1 MGVKYIIRY
10 HENEWRTEINVPDY
24 EGAPIEVLGVGQRAG
39 ESQYDEAEHVM
50 SSKWNFSFYTDEDLF
65 DLQTCNDLE
74 VKVTVY
80 RYNTI
85 YWTGFLIADGIKQY
99 VRDIKSSVDLIATD
113 GLNNMEDL
121 KFTHSEDTDRSP
133 LYYIKRCLDIID
145 NRLKIRYALSTK
157 SVINLDGDAF
167 ADVVQL
173 NRMELPLYKDFD
185 CSFVLE
191 NILKSFNLKM
201 MQSNGYWYIVNQLDV
216 QNGLMEGFED
226 DGERFTEYI
235 FFTPEHTMGND
246 STIEVRKGFGSV
258 KTVYNPIRDIN
269 VIPNGDFNA
278 FEKLPNGA
286 DKPLY
291 WYSDGGNI
299 YSDPANDK
307 RISMRPF
314 DDFGRPER
322 AAVLDG
328 VFATG
333 RNYYYFQNSN
343 GERFIPIDGKNL
355 YKDFTISFR
364 MMPELYPEYPVGN
377 DKAGQIDWLS
387 KPFGMQVNYTVE
399 QDGNI
404 EKWYLN
410 EFGWWVRDTQGNFR
424 MLSSSF
430 DGENDTITMRFEGY
444 GIANQQLR
452 IRQYIEDT
460 PNYVEDTIVTFPSNF
475 QTLDATLN
483 YIVNYDERFTRVN
496 TDTIRFE
503 SADRTWRDPEASII
517 NTSGVTT
524 TNYINLIVD
533 QAINGDVIEFQ
544 FQSKANQGR
553 ILLPDPGNIS
563 EPLPDGNGRLS
574 FIFSQA
580 KGVRTTVD
588 NLQFKF
594 DDVKETY
601 NMNLPDNKN
610 SKEDLELRISSSFT
624 GFNLTSYSTDFT
636 STEDYQMFVRNGITA
651 TLTEH
656 YGRDFLRL
664 NARPRCILSTTYLG
678 EMRPYQI
685 VELRGIKF
693 VPLSMQYNS
702 ETNQTSGVFIE
713 LKDNNIDN
721 IEVNISD
728 GKTDN

>member
-1 MGVKYIIRY
+1 
-10 HENEWRTEINVPDY
+10 
-24 EGAPIEVLGVGQRAG
+24 
-39 ESQYDEAEHVM
+39 
-50 SSKWNFSFYTDEDLF
+50 
-65 DLQTCNDLE
+65 
-74 VKVTVY
+74 
-80 RYNTI
+80 
-85 YWTGFLIADGIKQY
+85 
-99 VRDIKSSVDLIATD
+99 
-113 GLNNMEDL
+113 
-121 KFTHSEDTDRSP
+121 
-133 LYYIKRCLDIID
+133 
-145 NRLKIRYALSTK
+145 
-157 SVINLDGDAF
+157 
-167 ADVVQL
+167 
-173 NRMELPLYKDFD
+173 
-185 CSFVLE
+185 
-191 NILKSFNLKM
+191 
-201 MQSNGYWYIVNQLDV
+201 
-216 QNGLMEGFED
+216 
-226 DGERFTEYI
+226 
-235 FFTPEHTMGND
+235 
-246 STIEVRKGFGSV
+246 
-258 KTVYNPIRDIN
+258 
-269 VIPNGDFNA
+269 
-278 FEKLPNGA
+278 
-286 DKPLY
+286 
-291 WYSDGGNI
+291 
-299 YSDPANDK
+299 
-307 RISMRPF
+307 
-314 DDFGRPER
+314 
-322 AAVLDG
+322 
-328 VFATG
+328 
-333 RNYYYFQNSN
+333 
-343 GERFIPIDGKNL
+343 
-355 YKDFTISFR
+355 
-364 MMPELYPEYPVGN
+364 
-377 DKAGQIDWLS
+377 
-387 KPFGMQVNYTVE
+387 
-399 QDGNI
+399 
-404 EKWYLN
+404 
-410 EFGWWVRDTQGNFR
+410 

-475 QTLDATLN
+475 QTLEATLN

-496 TDTIRFE
+496 ADTIRFE
-503 SADRTWRDPEASII
+503 SADRTWRDPEVSII

-636 STEDYQMFVRNGITA
+636 STEDYQMLVRNGITA

-664 NARPRCILSTTYLG
+664 NARPRCILSATYLG
-678 EMRPYQI
+678 EMKPYQI